1 MGASLS
7 NYFLTYII
15 LLPSSEGVCEREM
28 RKVGESV
35 LLPQGK
41 PEYCRVYFA
50 ITLPSLH
57 LQTAEEKHLGEK
69 LSSFDS

>member
-1 MGASLS
+1 MGTSLS

-15 LLPSSEGVCEREM
+15 LLPNTEGVCERKK

-41 PEYCRVYFA
+41 LEYCRVYFT

-57 LQTAEEKHLGEK
+57 RQKAEEKHLGEK